1 MRPRALRRHRSVV
14 WAFVVLGGL
23 AVLRTW
29 QGGPVE
35 PVLDLAWDGER
46 WTLPYPGFVEVPIR
60 VSVPERPPA
69 GRCPPRLFVHLRAET
84 GELVRTFDHA
94 PPAVCAG
101 STAAYAI
108 GLSQSALGEPL
119 PAGRYE
125 LSLGAYV
132 GDRELP
138 IRWAGGVSSRVVLGG
153 VEVPEATGAQ
163 DPGLRLAGGW
173 SPPEPSGNLQ
183 HSVLRRFSRQARAD
197 LAPSAQ
203 PREVRLHVGVPLGAA
218 EGRPEGSGSLVEVR
232 VSCTGRV
239 VGLNRPGMHET
250 TVRVPARHRCTL
262 HFDRPSVP
270 RPAGG
275 GADGGT
281 APFLASLS
289 WRAAAEPAGDAG
301 EPTGR

>member
-1 MRPRALRRHRSVV
+1 MRRHRSVL
-14 WAFVVLGGL
+14 WAFVVLVGL
-23 AVLRTW
+23 AVLRAC
-29 QGGPVE
+29 QAGPVE
-35 PVLDLAWDGER
+35 PVLELSWDGER

-69 GRCPPRLFVHLRAET
+69 GRCPPHLFVHLRAET

-125 LSLGAYV
+125 VSLGAYV
-132 GDRELP
+132 GDLKLP
-138 IRWAGGVSSRVVLGG
+138 IRWAGGVSSRVVLGW
-153 VEVPEATGAQ
+153 VEVPNVTGAR
-163 DPGLRLAGGW
+163 DPDVRLAGGW
-173 SPPEPSGNLQ
+173 FSPEASGNLQ
-183 HSVLRRFSRQARAD
+183 HPVIRRFSRQARAD
-197 LAPSAQ
+197 LAPSSEA
-203 PREVRLHVGVPLGAA
+203 REIRLHVGVPLGAA
-218 EGRPEGSGSLVEVR
+218 EGRPEVSSSLVEVR

-239 VGLNRPGMHET
+239 VGLDRPGMHET
-250 TVRVPARHRCTL
+250 TVRVPAGHRCTL
-262 HFDRPSVP
+262 HFDRPSVS

-289 WRAAAEPAGDAG
+289 WRAAAEPASDAG